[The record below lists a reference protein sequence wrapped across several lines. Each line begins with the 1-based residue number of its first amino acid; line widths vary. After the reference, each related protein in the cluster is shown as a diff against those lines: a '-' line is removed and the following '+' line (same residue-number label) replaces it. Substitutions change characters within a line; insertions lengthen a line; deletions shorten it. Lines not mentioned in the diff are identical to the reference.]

1 MNLQIVPRYKVFARL
16 PFVLAEEQ
24 VRQATHALVGLANTV
39 HKGPSADDVNRYRW
53 TVEKTVDWL
62 RERDAVVENV
72 TLTRSQ
78 TRTVEEVVLHLL
90 ADDVRRIELPVAIV
104 TDRTQERSRKG

>member
-1 MNLQIVPRYKVFARL
+1 MPSLPYGVSAR
-16 PFVLAEEQ
+16 
-24 VRQATHALVGLANTV
+24 
-39 HKGPSADDVNRYRW
+39 HKGLSADDVNRYRW

-62 RERDAVVENV
+62 RERGAVVENV
-72 TLTRSQ
+72 ALTRSQ

-90 ADDVRRIELPVAIV
+90 ADDGRRIELPVAIV